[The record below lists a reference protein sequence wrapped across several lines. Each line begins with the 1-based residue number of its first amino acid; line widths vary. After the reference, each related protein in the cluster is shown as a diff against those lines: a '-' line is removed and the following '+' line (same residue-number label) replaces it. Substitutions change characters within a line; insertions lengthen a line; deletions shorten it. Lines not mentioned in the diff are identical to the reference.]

1 MTSRY
6 LPATAR
12 RVLAM
17 GGEVRSRSSAGQS
30 LQQLFRSQPF
40 TQLKPFER
48 LFKGD
53 AASKR
58 KDADH
63 EPDHGTLDEVKRSS
77 WHLWNRPS
85 RGRRSNEDANR

>member
-1 MTSRY
+1 MISRY

-48 LFKGD
+48 LFGGN
-53 AASKR
+53 AISKR
-58 KDADH
+58 DDADD
-63 EPDHGTLDEVKRSS
+63 EPGRGTRDEVERSS
-77 WHLWNRPS
+77 
-85 RGRRSNEDANR
+85 